1 MLRVLALLSAVAL
14 CIGCRT
20 PESNPLAAF
29 GAATIPPPTIE
40 MPGGTYYPTPGGPA
54 ANTTI
59 APPENSLPSISVPT
73 SGGTPT
79 PQPSIPRPYSFG
91 SLAPSTSSSTPTFT
105 TDPSDRQPI
114 RVVEAAPSTTRI
126 ATAPP
131 RASTASPSALEA
143 APAAR
148 EPIRA
153 FNTNSSGSAI
163 PPYQPAFGQ
172 PPASGF
178 KSSGSFRTGGSVQPA
193 AYQQAVPAFVEQPSA
208 GSGQWRMR

>member
-14 CIGCRT
+14 CVGCRT

-59 APPENSLPSISVPT
+59 APPENSLPSISVP

-91 SLAPSTSSSTPTFT
+91 SLAPSPSSSTPTFT

-126 ATAPP
+126 ATVPP
-131 RASTASPSALEA
+131 RASTTSPSVLEA

-153 FNTNSSGSAI
+153 FNNNSSGSAI
-163 PPYQPAFGQ
+163 PRYQPAFGQ

-178 KSSGSFRTGGSVQPA
+178 KSSGSFRTDGSVQPA

-208 GSGQWRMR
+208 GSGQWRLR

>member
-1 MLRVLALLSAVAL
+1 MLRVLALLSAIAL
-14 CIGCRT
+14 CVGCRT
-20 PESNPLAAF
+20 PESNPFAAF

-40 MPGGTYYPTPGGPA
+40 MPGSGSYYTTPGGPA

-59 APPENSLPSISVPT
+59 APPENSLPSISVP
-73 SGGTPT
+73 SSGTPT

-91 SLAPSTSSSTPTFT
+91 SLAPLTQAPTATFA
-105 TDPSDRQPI
+105 TDPSDGQPI

-131 RASTASPSALEA
+131 RASATPSILEA

-153 FNTNSSGSAI
+153 FNNKSSGGTI

-172 PPASGF
+172 PPATGGF
-178 KSSGSFRTGGSVQPA
+178 KSSGSFRTDGSVQPA
-193 AYQQAVPAFVEQPSA
+193 AYQQAVPAFVELPSA
-208 GSGQWRMR
+208 GGQWKSR